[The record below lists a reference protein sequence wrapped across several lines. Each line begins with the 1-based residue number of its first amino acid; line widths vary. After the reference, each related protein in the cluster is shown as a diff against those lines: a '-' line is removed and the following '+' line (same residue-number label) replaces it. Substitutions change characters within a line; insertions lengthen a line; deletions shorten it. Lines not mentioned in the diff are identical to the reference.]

1 MVCDKCGKEMKKDA
15 IFCTGCGAEV
25 NSDALDS
32 GKDEKRSLEIGK
44 KLTIHLKIT
53 LVLFMLGTLGVSLD
67 WVKIHGIEGIEG
79 AAQSGLALGAIVV
92 LVPFI
97 ILLVLGILKIFGR
110 KVVNIILDI
119 IGIGTSGFIS
129 IFMIILYSTVSKVP
143 GHTESLGIG
152 LYLTIAVSVG
162 FLINSSYGLY
172 RSIKSK

>member
-44 KLTIHLKIT
+44 KITMHLKLT
-53 LVLFMLGTLGVSLD
+53 LVLFMLGTLGLSLD
-67 WVKIHGIEGIEG
+67 WVKVYGIKELG
-79 AAQSGLALGAIVV
+79 QSGLALGGIVI
-92 LVPFI
+92 LVPFT
-97 ILLVLGILKIFGR
+97 ILLALGILKIFGR

-129 IFMIILYSTVSKVP
+129 IFMIILYSTINKVP
-143 GHTESLGIG
+143 GQTESLGIG